1 VPYGGGRFATGGIG
15 HFDNWGLIAMAK
27 NTGSDFRRGS
37 VTGRT
42 QFQRPDGN
50 WQKRN
55 ERNGQ
60 PMSVKNGGEPF
71 KGVAREPD
79 GRDTTNA

>member
-1 VPYGGGRFATGGIG
+1 V
-15 HFDNWGLIAMAK
+15 AK
-27 NTGSDFRRGS
+27 NTGDGFRRGA

-42 QFQRPDGN
+42 QFQRTDGL

-55 ERNGQ
+55 EDGGRL
-60 PMSVKNGGEPF
+60 MEVKQTPGPF

-79 GRDTTNA
+79 GRDGKD

>member
-1 VPYGGGRFATGGIG
+1 
-15 HFDNWGLIAMAK
+15 MAR
-27 NTGSDFRRGS
+27 NTGEGFRRGA

-42 QFQRPDGN
+42 QFQRPDGL

-55 ERNGQ
+55 ERDGTL
-60 PMSVKNGGEPF
+60 MGVKNDGAPF

-79 GRDTTNA
+79 GRDTPGA